1 MIRILLIRHG
11 DTELTGRVLYGR
23 MPGVHLSAEGHAQ
36 AEALAKSIA
45 SKYRVDHVISSP
57 LERAIE
63 TARYLSDAIE
73 QPITIHEGIIEL
85 DYGIW
90 LGKTFEDIRES
101 SHWHH
106 YNRLRSLLGPPE
118 GELTIEVQARALNAL
133 REIMEPHIDREEDVT
148 IAVVSHGDVI
158 RSLLVLLLGMPLDN
172 IHRMEVA
179 PASLNEIVFD
189 GPYARVIRINQLPF

>member
-23 MPGVHLSAEGHAQ
+23 MPGVHLSTEGHSE

-45 SKYRVDHVISSP
+45 ARYRVDQIISSP

-63 TARYLSDAIE
+63 TARHLADAVKL
-73 QPITIHEGIIEL
+73 PITTDAGIIEL
-85 DYGIW
+85 DYGNW
-90 LGKTFEDIRES
+90 LGKSFEDIRES

-118 GELTIEVQARALNAL
+118 GELMLEVQTRALNAL
-133 REIMEPHIDREEDVT
+133 RGIMEPHLDREDVT

-172 IHRMEVA
+172 IYRMEVA
-179 PASLNEIVFD
+179 PASLSEIVFD
-189 GPYARVIRINQLPF
+189 GHYARVIRINQLPF